1 MTNFI
6 LRSEELQDSKIL
18 DYYVGTVHDEE
29 ILEHLETPI
38 PCLLEGSRGVGKS
51 FLFKVLKQRLLNKF
65 ADTKILPVMVTFRN
79 SPFLKTE
86 NESAFYYW
94 MLARI
99 TSEIIRA
106 LKKAGVLVGRYSFL
120 YGTSSNTDDETELE
134 KICNQFEQSW
144 REKEVDIDISLLPT
158 IDDLLQAIEDV
169 CETSFIERIIVNI
182 DEAAHVFIPAQQR
195 QFFTLFRDMRSPY
208 LKCNAAIYPGTTC
221 FGDSFQPMHDAM
233 FLHISRNIQDD
244 DYIPSMRDMVT
255 KQIDDSATIR
265 KLLQHGENFNLL
277 AYASNGNPRLLF
289 TTLGMVDRINADST
303 NKIFREFYRE
313 RIWAEHSALAEKF
326 PSCKDLID
334 WGRDFIENDVLPELK
349 SKNDKYLA
357 KDQPTTYYLWIHRDA
372 PQINKEALRLLEY
385 TGILIENANGIRATR
400 NAIGTRYG
408 VNIGCLLA
416 LEAVPTSTGARILK
430 NTTTKRMS
438 EYGASNSCYEP
449 LSSKKLIELE
459 ASNNQFLQDR
469 LAKSID
475 FLDLTDWQKEKLH
488 SVSINTI
495 GELAASNESA
505 VMKAYYVGEVRAK
518 QMKNAAYA
526 ALFEY
531 LLG

>member
-1 MTNFI
+1 M
-6 LRSEELQDSKIL
+6 
-18 DYYVGTVHDEE
+18 
-29 ILEHLETPI
+29 
-38 PCLLEGSRGVGKS
+38 
-51 FLFKVLKQRLLNKF
+51 
-65 ADTKILPVMVTFRN
+65 
-79 SPFLKTE
+79 
-86 NESAFYYW
+86 
-94 MLARI
+94 
-99 TSEIIRA
+99 
-106 LKKAGVLVGRYSFL
+106 
-120 YGTSSNTDDETELE
+120 
-134 KICNQFEQSW
+134 
-144 REKEVDIDISLLPT
+144 
-158 IDDLLQAIEDV
+158 
-169 CETSFIERIIVNI
+169 
-182 DEAAHVFIPAQQR
+182 QQ
-195 QFFTLFRDMRSPY
+195 
-208 LKCNAAIYPGTTC
+208 
-221 FGDSFQPMHDAM
+221 
-233 FLHISRNIQDD
+233 
-244 DYIPSMRDMVT
+244 
-255 KQIDDSATIR
+255 
-265 KLLQHGENFNLL
+265 
-277 AYASNGNPRLLF
+277 
-289 TTLGMVDRINADST
+289 
-303 NKIFREFYRE
+303 
-313 RIWAEHSALAEKF
+313 
-326 PSCKDLID
+326 
-334 WGRDFIENDVLPELK
+334 
-349 SKNDKYLA
+349 
-357 KDQPTTYYLWIHRDA
+357 
-372 PQINKEALRLLEY
+372 ALRLLEY

-459 ASNNQFLQDR
+459 ASNNQFLQDQ